1 MRSTRRRSFEEA
13 VSRVVFSPDGGLL
26 AVAWDDYADMYD
38 CGGAFGAVLRPDRTD
53 RFVELCSGA
62 PRPRDAGGL
71 RWCQHRGI
79 ACALVWG
86 RVFSADGTALVTGS
100 ICGRVW
106 IHRTDDLVKSLRA

>member
-1 MRSTRRRSFEEA
+1 MRSTRRSSFEEA

-62 PRPRDAGGL
+62 PRAMPVASDGVSIGALLARSFGEESSAPTAPR
-71 RWCQHRGI
+71 W
-79 ACALVWG
+79 
-86 RVFSADGTALVTGS
+86 
-100 ICGRVW
+100 
-106 IHRTDDLVKSLRA
+106 